1 MLLICLLLIG
11 LIAMAIEKE
20 KELLSAQRTELVPIR
35 VIDKQVETRNASP
48 RKPWI

>member
-20 KELLSAQRTELVPIR
+20 KEFLSAQQTELVPIR
-35 VIDKQVETRNASP
+35 VIDKRGDAKNQS
-48 RKPWI
+48 